1 MDFKE
6 YKPPKELTHLIECF
20 WSNTMHPEDFN
31 QDHDLIIPDGSAE
44 AIFMING
51 SYYRDDEKN
60 NSGQL
65 IDECSFVAPFS
76 RAVKVY
82 QKPNT
87 SCFAIRFKP
96 ECLHLLTGT
105 RLGDLVRPVYPL
117 QQVMPDLADLAMNEI
132 LKNSKIHQIVSQISE
147 WLLKQQFQP
156 VTNAVVNEFTKRAIR
171 QKGQIG
177 IRDFCRELNL
187 HKSTLQKNFKQI
199 TGYTPKEYTGIIRF
213 NFLLNRMLF
222 SSKSL
227 TETSYELGYFDQ
239 SHMIRDFRKVTGT
252 SPTKFIDRGYTIP
265 QMAAF
270 SIQSREGQFP
280 GV

>member
-6 YKPPKELTHLIECF
+6 YKPPKELSHLIECY

-44 AIFMING
+44 AIFMVRG

-60 NSGQL
+60 NKAQL
-65 IDECSFVAPFS
+65 IDECSFVTPFS

-82 QKPNT
+82 QKPHT

-96 ECLHLLTGT
+96 EGVQILTGT
-105 RLGDLVRPVYPL
+105 SLGDLDRPAYPL
-117 QQVMPDLADLAMNEI
+117 QEVMPELADLAMNGI
-132 LKNSKIHQIVSQISE
+132 MKNTPIHKIVSLISE
-147 WLLKQQFQP
+147 WLLKQELSP
-156 VTNAVVNEFTKRAIR
+156 VTNAVVNEFTRRAIL
-171 QKGQIG
+171 QKGQIE
-177 IRDFCRELNL
+177 IRGFCAEFNL

-199 TGYTPKEYTGIIRF
+199 TGYTPKEYAGIIRF
-213 NFLLNRMLF
+213 NYLLNRMLF
-222 SSKSL
+222 STNSL
-227 TETSYELGYFDQ
+227 TETSHELGYFDQ

-252 SPTKFIDRGYTIP
+252 SPTKFIERGYTIP

-270 SIQSREGQFP
+270 STQSREGQFTA
-280 GV
+280 V